1 MIQKPLT
8 QTLEDRHTHSMELD
22 PDRVARSFGVAL
34 PVGAPLPESPVDDA
48 PGEIMLDVRAPR
60 PAPAASIL
68 EIVMRR
74 LRSLT
79 PQTDARK
86 EEIQNA
92 IAVFAI
98 PLEALDLLVA
108 ETEQEHFDAISTRW
122 EQCRK
127 RGRELV
133 DETIPKLQG
142 EVYKWQQESQ
152 KSGEA
157 KAHRGQDAQTYF
169 FQRAKISQWASQ
181 KEIASADKRLAD
193 AKEASASATAL
204 ALEDQRSLAVAESA
218 LATAQN
224 HLEKLK
230 KELHRLEAELRG
242 DAYFDTETGLSRSPL
257 AHREKW

>member
-1 MIQKPLT
+1 
-8 QTLEDRHTHSMELD
+8 MELD
-22 PDRVARSFGVAL
+22 ADQVARSFGVAL
-34 PVGAPLPESPVDDA
+34 PVGQPLPDAPLVDDA

-86 EEIQNA
+86 SEISNA
-92 IAVFAI
+92 IAVFAA

-157 KAHRGQDAQTYF
+157 KAERGQDAQQYF
-169 FQRAKISQWASQ
+169 FERQKLSQWASAA
-181 KEIASADKRLAD
+181 EIRAADRRLAD
-193 AKEASASATAL
+193 AKSASAAATEL
-204 ALEDQRSLAVAESA
+204 ALNDLRELAKHESA
-218 LATAQN
+218 LASAQAT
-224 HLEKLK
+224 LATLK
-230 KELHRLEAELRG
+230 AELHRLQAELRG
-242 DAYFDTETGLSRSPL
+242 EPYFDPETGLSRDPV
-257 AHREKW
+257 AYREKW

>member
-1 MIQKPLT
+1 
-8 QTLEDRHTHSMELD
+8 
-22 PDRVARSFGVAL
+22 
-34 PVGAPLPESPVDDA
+34 
-48 PGEIMLDVRAPR
+48 MLDVRAPR

-133 DETIPKLQG
+133 DETIPKLHG

-157 KAHRGQDAQTYF
+157 KAERGADAQQYF
-169 FQRAKISQWASQ
+169 FERQKLSSWASQ
-181 KEIASADKRLAD
+181 KEIASADRRLAD
-193 AKEASASATAL
+193 AKVASAAAAELAL
-204 ALEDQRSLAVAESA
+204 ADLRELAVHESKLESA
-218 LATAQN
+218 KETL
-224 HLEKLK
+224 KLLK
-230 KELHRLEAELRG
+230 TELHRLAAELNG
-242 DAYFDTETGLSRSPL
+242 TPYFDPETGLSRDPVGY
-257 AHREKW
+257 RGKW